1 MTTLDRINGTQI
13 TESPESLAAAK
24 AEIASVV
31 AEHNAKCPV
40 AIAARIATV
49 KVGLGVAETVAQVGI
64 ASAKGRVRKWRN
76 CPLLS
81 NVPAFAAGIV
91 DALAPG
97 GHAKAPE
104 RDFAGHT
111 DEAAY
116 FVGGLSA
123 PTNAT
128 GPGDRRALQPEG

>member
-24 AEIASVV
+24 AEIARAV
-31 AEHNAKCPV
+31 EDHNAKCPV
-40 AIAARIATV
+40 AIRARIATV
-49 KVGLGVAETVAQVGI
+49 KVGAGVADIRAQVGI
-64 ASAKGRVRKWRN
+64 ASAKGRVRKWLD

-81 NVPAFAAGIV
+81 NVPAFAAGIA

-116 FVGGLSA
+116 FYGGMLA

-128 GPGDRRALQPEG
+128 GPETAPQTEG